1 MIIELTEYQPKILPR
16 HYLSE
21 SNGRFLFD
29 NFQDQIE
36 VEAPNLLNDNN
47 WKLTSLGYVGFIP
60 LAKDEGLSLKS
71 KVGLA
76 NLFGML
82 EYAYKLDFK
91 ILEGIFECSSL
102 NEFYE
107 RLAHFLAK
115 KVILRQKKGLYR
127 TYITQ
132 SETLGVI
139 RGRIDVKDAIHRP
152 WNVNRRCDFEE
163 HTADI
168 DENCILLWTL
178 HCILKGGICSERVIP
193 TIRKSYRGLYGS
205 LSLQQYTF
213 KHCIG
218 RLYNRLNRDYLIKHG
233 LCRFFLEHSGPL
245 HGTGENTLFP
255 FLIDMA
261 HLYELFV
268 AEWLK
273 ENLPV
278 GYTLDVQHNVT
289 FSEAN
294 KLRFVI
300 DLVVYDEKSGE
311 PIIVL
316 DTKYK
321 TTPIP
326 STADISQVVA
336 YSEVKGC
343 KYAALIYPQNPLNQF
358 DEVLGEIRVRSIGF
372 KVDGNLEQNGREF
385 IRNLGL
391 PSL

>member
-1 MIIELTEYQPKILPR
+1 
-16 HYLSE
+16 
-21 SNGRFLFD
+21 
-29 NFQDQIE
+29 
-36 VEAPNLLNDNN
+36 
-47 WKLTSLGYVGFIP
+47 
-60 LAKDEGLSLKS
+60 
-71 KVGLA
+71 
-76 NLFGML
+76 
-82 EYAYKLDFK
+82 
-91 ILEGIFECSSL
+91 
-102 NEFYE
+102 
-107 RLAHFLAK
+107 
-115 KVILRQKKGLYR
+115 
-127 TYITQ
+127 
-132 SETLGVI
+132 
-139 RGRIDVKDAIHRP
+139 
-152 WNVNRRCDFEE
+152 
-163 HTADI
+163 
-168 DENCILLWTL
+168 
-178 HCILKGGICSERVIP
+178 
-193 TIRKSYRGLYGS
+193 
-205 LSLQQYTF
+205 
-213 KHCIG
+213 
-218 RLYNRLNRDYLIKHG
+218 
-233 LCRFFLEHSGPL
+233 L
-245 HGTGENTLFP
+245 HGAGENTLFP

-343 KYAALIYPQNPLNQF
+343 KDAALIYPQNPLNQF

-372 KVDGNLEQNGREF
+372 KVDGNLEQNGQEF
-385 IRNLGL
+385 LRNLAL
-391 PSL
+391 PTV